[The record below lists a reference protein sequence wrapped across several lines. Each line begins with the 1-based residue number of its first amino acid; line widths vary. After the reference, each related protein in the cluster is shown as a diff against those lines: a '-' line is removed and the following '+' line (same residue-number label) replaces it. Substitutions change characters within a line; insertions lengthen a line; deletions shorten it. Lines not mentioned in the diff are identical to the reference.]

1 MPRWLAGTFA
11 QKSCPVSESS
21 SYHLTK
27 ILVTIGPASS
37 SVEKIQ
43 ALIDAGANC
52 FRLNFSHGTQ
62 DEHRQI
68 YQNIRRCEENSN
80 YPVGVIADLQGPKL
94 RIAGMPADGVTIAS
108 GDRITLKLGNE
119 TGDAQTC
126 FLPHPEIFAAVQP
139 ESMLLIDD
147 GRIRLQAV
155 ECGDKQLQAQV
166 VVGGLL
172 KSNKGVNLPGVMLPL
187 SAITER
193 DEQNLEF
200 ALDLGADWIAL
211 SFVQGPEDLE
221 KARKLIGGRAKL
233 IAKIEKPLAIEK
245 IDEIVAAADGIMIAR
260 GDLGV
265 ELDAAEVPAL
275 QKRLIRLCRTHAR
288 PVIVA
293 TQMLESMTASPTPT
307 RAEASDVATAVY
319 EGADAVM
326 LSAETATG
334 SFPIEAVDIMR
345 RIIISTEAANDYRE
359 DMMRNYDKL
368 RPKISDA
375 IVNAAIQ
382 TAGIVNARC
391 IASFSQTGNTTMRAS
406 RLRPSCPLL
415 GLTPRIGTARMASLF
430 WGVRSIKAPDLNDP
444 NDMARIVTSIAKGYG
459 FAADGD
465 FVIATA
471 GIPLG
476 KPGRTNVMR
485 VAVVG
490 EDH

>member
-1 MPRWLAGTFA
+1 ML
-11 QKSCPVSESS
+11 CPMSESS

-37 SVEKIQ
+37 STEKIQ

-52 FRLNFSHGTQ
+52 FRLNFSHGSQ
-62 DEHRQI
+62 DIHRKA
-68 YQNIRRCEENSN
+68 YENIRKCEENSN

-94 RIAGMPADGVTIAS
+94 RIAKMPDGGVRIAN
-108 GDRITLKLGNE
+108 GDTLTLKLGDE
-119 TGDAQTC
+119 TGDGQTC
-126 FLPHPEIFAAVQP
+126 FLPHPEIFAAVRP
-139 ESMLLIDD
+139 GSLLLVDD
-147 GRIRLQAV
+147 GRIRLQV
-155 ECGDKQLQAQV
+155 IECGKDQLRSQV
-166 VVGGLL
+166 AVGGLL

-187 SAITER
+187 SALTER
-193 DEQNLEF
+193 DEENLEF
-200 ALDLGADWIAL
+200 ALELGADWIAL
-211 SFVQGPEDLE
+211 SFVQGPQDLE
-221 KARKLIGGRAKL
+221 KARQLMDNRARL
-233 IAKIEKPLAIEK
+233 IAKIEKPLAVEK
-245 IDEIVAAADGIMIAR
+245 IEDIIAAADGIMIAR

-265 ELDAAEVPAL
+265 EVDAAEVPAL
-275 QKRLIRLCRTHAR
+275 QKRLVRLCRLKAK

-293 TQMLESMTASPTPT
+293 TQMLESMTASPAPT

-334 SFPIEAVDIMR
+334 SFPVEAVDIMR
-345 RIIISTEAANDYRE
+345 RIIISTEAADNYRE
-359 DMMRNYDKL
+359 GLMHNYDQI
-368 RPKISDA
+368 RHKIPDA
-375 IVNAAIQ
+375 VVNAAIQ
-382 TAGIVNARC
+382 TADIVNAKC
-391 IASFSQTGNTTMRAS
+391 IASFSQTGTTTMRAS

-430 WGVRSIKAPDLNDP
+430 WGVRSIKAPDLKDP
-444 NDMARIVTSIAKGYG
+444 NDMARIVTSIAERYG
-459 FAADGD
+459 FAAAGD
-465 FVIATA
+465 FVVATA

>member
-1 MPRWLAGTFA
+1 MSLCCPARPPA
-11 QKSCPVSESS
+11 QRDGPVSESS

-37 SVEKIQ
+37 SVDKIQ

-52 FRLNFSHGTQ
+52 FRLNFSHGSQ
-62 DEHRQI
+62 EEHKRV
-68 YQNIRRCEENSN
+68 YENIRLCEEKSN

-94 RIAGMPADGVTIAS
+94 RIAGMPEGGAKVAA
-108 GDRITLKLGNE
+108 GDTLTLKLGD
-119 TGDAQTC
+119 GDGDGQTC
-126 FLPHPEIFAAVQP
+126 FLPHPEIFAAVRP
-139 ESMLLIDD
+139 ESMLLVDD
-147 GRIRLQAV
+147 GRIRLQV
-155 ECGDKQLQAQV
+155 IECGKEQLRAKV
-166 VVGGLL
+166 TVGGLL

-187 SAITER
+187 SALTAR
-193 DEQNLEF
+193 DEANLEF
-200 ALDLGADWIAL
+200 ALGLGADWIAL
-211 SFVQGPEDLE
+211 SFVQSPEDLE
-221 KARKLIGGRAKL
+221 KARRIIDGRARL
-233 IAKIEKPLAIEK
+233 IAKIEKPLAVEK
-245 IDEIVAAADGIMIAR
+245 IEEIVDAADGIMIAR

-265 ELDAAEVPAL
+265 EVDAAEVPAL
-275 QKRLIRLCRTHAR
+275 QKRLIRLCRIKSR

-326 LSAETATG
+326 LSAETASG
-334 SFPIEAVDIMR
+334 SYPVEAVDIMR
-345 RIIISTEAANDYRE
+345 RIIISTEAADDYRK
-359 DMMRNYDKL
+359 DLMRDHDQI
-368 RPKISDA
+368 RHEVSDA
-375 IVNAAIQ
+375 IVNAAIE
-382 TAGIVNARC
+382 TAGIVKAKC

-430 WGVRSIKAPDLNDP
+430 WGVRSIKAPDLDNPD
-444 NDMARIVTSIAKGYG
+444 DMARIVTEIAKKHG
-459 FAADGD
+459 FAEDGD

-485 VAVVG
+485 IAVVG
-490 EDH
+490 ED